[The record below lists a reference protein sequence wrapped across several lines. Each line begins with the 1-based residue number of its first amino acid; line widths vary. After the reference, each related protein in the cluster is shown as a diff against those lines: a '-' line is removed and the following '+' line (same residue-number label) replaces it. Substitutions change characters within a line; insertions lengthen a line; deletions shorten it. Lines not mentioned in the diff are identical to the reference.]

1 MNIDIEKTLQEDPL
15 LVPTR
20 EMWEQM
26 SPVEQSRTENAI
38 IAALEQEFNLMGES
52 TLHFDSRATTT
63 EVLRRFFKAKG
74 RTVFVA
80 SDLHTLYPGERAF
93 YPDLL
98 VVYDVETHHRK
109 SWNVLREGKGL
120 DFVLEI
126 LSKDTRRKDQVDKL
140 NLYARLEIPE
150 YFMFDPDYLKLRGYQ
165 LSGSLYREIENL
177 KGKIYSTIL
186 GLFLQVEAEKI
197 RFSLPEGI
205 DVPFAQ
211 ELVAQLNDKLS
222 HKDHI
227 ISEYA
232 QLLEEEKQRT
242 EEEKQRAEEEKQRAE
257 EEKQRAEDAEAEI
270 QRLRQLLKLKSEE

>member
-1 MNIDIEKTLQEDPL
+1 MSIDIETKTQDDPL

-26 SPVEQSRTENAI
+26 SPVTQSQTENAI

-52 TLHFDSRATTT
+52 TLHFDSRATAT

-74 RTVFVA
+74 KTVFVA

-93 YPDLL
+93 YPDLM
-98 VVYDVETHHRK
+98 VVYDVEIHHRR

-140 NLYARLEIPE
+140 NLYARLQIPE

-165 LSGSLYREIENL
+165 LSGSLYREIENF
-177 KGKIYSTIL
+177 KGKIYSEIL

-205 DVPFAQ
+205 DIPFAR
-211 ELVAQLNDKLS
+211 ELVTQLNDKLS
-222 HKDHI
+222 HKDRL

-232 QLLEEEKQRT
+232 KLLENEKQRA
-242 EEEKQRAEEEKQRAE
+242 EDEKQRAEE
-257 EEKQRAEDAEAEI
+257 AEAEVR
-270 QRLRQLLKLKSEE
+270 RLRQLLEFKSME